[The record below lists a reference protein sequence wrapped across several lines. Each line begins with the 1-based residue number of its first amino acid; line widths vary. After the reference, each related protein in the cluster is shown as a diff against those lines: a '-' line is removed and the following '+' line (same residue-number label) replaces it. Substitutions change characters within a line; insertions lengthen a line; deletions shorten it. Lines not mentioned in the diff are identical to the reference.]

1 MKNAIFIIAIMAA
14 FTARSQ
20 SAIAFD
26 ERSIYQEFGHS
37 DYTTLSGDTVI
48 RTYFGG
54 EEIVYFVDAKVV
66 RQISILTRR
75 EARREQR
82 VLDRWNK
89 ERYGWYWTGIT
100 KCRITNEDGY
110 IMECRKY
117 DRHNPI
123 PETITQKD

>member
-14 FTARSQ
+14 FTASSQ

-26 ERSIYQEFGHS
+26 EVSIYREFGHS
-37 DYTTLSGDTVI
+37 DFTVMSGDTVI
-48 RTYFGG
+48 RSYFDGKD
-54 EEIVYFVDAKVV
+54 ILYFVDAKVV
-66 RQISILTRR
+66 RQVIVLTRR
-75 EARREQR
+75 EARQEQR

-89 ERYGWYWTGIT
+89 ERYGWHWTGIT

-123 PETITQKD
+123 PETIMQKD